1 MLVEMVEQDFFY
13 LYKKTQRYFL
23 YIFSFHAILLINP
36 NEFPGL
42 CVNNQHRPGHKV
54 AQNEKENFG
63 FLFIHKK
70 S

>member
-1 MLVEMVEQDFFY
+1 MKWWNKIFFIY
-13 LYKKTQRYFL
+13 IRKLKDAF

-54 AQNEKENFG
+54 AQNEKENLG
-63 FLFIHKK
+63 FYLYIKNRKF
-70 S
+70 